1 MTVFVYDPAL
11 GHDDPQR
18 ESVTIVDRE
27 GFNAVQIQVSK
38 FLPQDITMTSE
49 EVVCYDPDLD
59 QVCDY
64 QLQQVGAVDAGALAG
79 RDFTAMNGV
88 VTVYDAGRTI
98 KITNVDPQRSLTIA
112 NH

>member
-49 EVVCYDPDLD
+49 EVVCYDADLAKSATTSCSKL
-59 QVCDY
+59 VRST
-64 QLQQVGAVDAGALAG
+64 LV
-79 RDFTAMNGV
+79 
-88 VTVYDAGRTI
+88 
-98 KITNVDPQRSLTIA
+98 RSLAATSPR
-112 NH
+112 